1 MDSDRAL
8 ESFQMV
14 DLEASMKKLLSA
26 TDLHYQISSSV
37 SSTSSSA
44 SASATSAAPF
54 VSSSSSAV
62 STSSS
67 SVYSLSASDSAED
80 VDGFLREALQGK
92 DRLTSKSFNI

>member
-1 MDSDRAL
+1 MASEAMDSDRAP
-8 ESFQMV
+8 ESWEMV

-44 SASATSAAPF
+44 SAPSAAPSSSST
-54 VSSSSSAV
+54 VSSSS
-62 STSSS
+62 T
-67 SVYSLSASDSAED
+67 SVYSLSASDSAEE

-92 DRLTSKSFNI
+92 DRLTSKSLNI